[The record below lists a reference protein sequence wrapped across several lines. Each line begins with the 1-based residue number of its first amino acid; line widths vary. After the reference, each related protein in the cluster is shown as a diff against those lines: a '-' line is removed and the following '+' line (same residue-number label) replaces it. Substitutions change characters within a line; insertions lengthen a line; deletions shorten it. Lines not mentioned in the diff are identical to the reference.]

1 LGWSARSLDA
11 PEFEITANIAMQD
24 LNSQDLQSLRK
35 DIDSVTGRFSHLL
48 SITILVMLALAGGIV
63 LRVLPKLRN
72 LESTEFEHHNI
83 PQLLGGLLLLIGLLS
98 LYVLDQRRRLKRTQ
112 KQLIEALIRRE
123 TAERLAVIDP
133 LTELYNR
140 RYMAQAIAREA
151 ARADRQDSRLAFLM
165 IDVNGFKQVNDSF
178 GHMMGDR
185 ILQEVAALLQKTFR
199 SSDVISR
206 YGGDEFLVLLVD
218 VDHEKAV
225 YAVKRLQHEVE
236 RWNCG
241 SPIEGYKMALS
252 CGTALCECGVDPNG
266 ALVAADQAMYQA
278 KHGAFLTASQAN

>member
-1 LGWSARSLDA
+1 
-11 PEFEITANIAMQD
+11 MQE
-24 LNSQDLQSLRK
+24 LNNQDLQSLRK

-63 LRVLPKLRN
+63 LRVLPKLKA
-72 LESTEFEHHNI
+72 LENSDFEHHNI
-83 PQLLGGLLLLIGLLS
+83 PQLLGGLSLLIVLLS
-98 LYVLDQRRRLKRTQ
+98 LYVLDQRRRLKQTQ
-112 KQLIEALIRRE
+112 RQLIHELVRRE

-151 ARADRQDSRLAFLM
+151 ARADRQDSQLAFLM
-165 IDVNGFKQVNDSF
+165 IDVNGFKQANDSF
-178 GHMMGDR
+178 GHMVGDR
-185 ILQEVAALLQKTFR
+185 ILQEVAALLHKTFR
-199 SSDVISR
+199 ASDIISR

-218 VDHEKAV
+218 VDQEKAA

-236 RWNCG
+236 TWNQVN
-241 SPIEGYKMALS
+241 SITGYTMALS

-278 KHGAFLTASQAN
+278 KHSAFLTAKAN

>member
-1 LGWSARSLDA
+1 MQELD
-11 PEFEITANIAMQD
+11 N
-24 LNSQDLQSLRK
+24 QDLQTLRK

-63 LRVLPKLRN
+63 LRVLPKLTWN
-72 LESTEFEHHNI
+72 LQNSEFERHNA
-83 PQLLGGLLLLIGLLS
+83 PQLLGGLLLLIVLLS
-98 LYVLDQRRRLKRTQ
+98 FYVLEQRQRLKRTQ
-112 KQLIEALIRRE
+112 RQLIQELVRRE

-140 RYMAQAIAREA
+140 RYMAQAVAREA
-151 ARADRQDSRLAFLM
+151 ARADRQDSHLAFLM
-165 IDVNGFKQVNDSF
+165 IDVNGFKQANDSF
-178 GHMMGDR
+178 GHMVGDR

-199 SSDVISR
+199 TSDVISR

-218 VDHEKAV
+218 VDQEKAT
-225 YAVKRLQHEVE
+225 YAVKRLQHEVKV
-236 RWNCG
+236 WNQEN
-241 SPIEGYKMALS
+241 SITGYTMALS

-278 KHGAFLTASQAN
+278 KHGAFLTVGQAN

>member
-1 LGWSARSLDA
+1 MQ
-11 PEFEITANIAMQD
+11 EINNQE
-24 LNSQDLQSLRK
+24 LQSLRK

-48 SITILVMLALAGGIV
+48 SITILVMLALAAGIV
-63 LRVLPKLRN
+63 VRVLPKLRN
-72 LESTEFEHHNI
+72 FESTEFEYHNV
-83 PQLLGGLLLLIGLLS
+83 PQLLGGLSLLIVLLS
-98 LYVLDQRRRLKRTQ
+98 FYVLDQRRCLKRTQ
-112 KQLIEALIRRE
+112 KQLIHELVRRE

-165 IDVNGFKQVNDSF
+165 IDVNGFKQVNDSL

-199 SSDVISR
+199 TSDVISR
-206 YGGDEFLVLLVD
+206 YGGDEFLVLLID
-218 VDHEKAV
+218 VDREKAA
-225 YAVKRLQHEVE
+225 YAAKRLQQEVE
-236 RWNCG
+236 RWNRG
-241 SPIEGYKMALS
+241 NRIEGYTLALS

-266 ALVAADQAMYQA
+266 ALVAADQAMYRA

>member
-1 LGWSARSLDA
+1 
-11 PEFEITANIAMQD
+11 MQD
-24 LNSQDLQSLRK
+24 LNSQELQTLRK
-35 DIDSVTGRFSHLL
+35 RIDSVTGRFSHLL
-48 SITILVMLALAGGIV
+48 SITILVMVALAAGIV
-63 LRVLPKLRN
+63 LRVLPKLKS
-72 LESTEFEHHNI
+72 LESTEFEHRNI
-83 PQLLGGLLLLIGLLS
+83 PQLLFGLSLLIVLLS
-98 LYVLDQRRRLKRTQ
+98 AYVLDQRRRLKSTQ
-112 KQLIEALIRRE
+112 QQLIQELIRRE

-165 IDVNGFKQVNDSF
+165 IDVNGFKQVNDAL

-199 SSDVISR
+199 TSDVISR

-218 VDHEKAV
+218 VDQEKAV
-225 YAVKRLQHEVE
+225 YAVQRLQHEVDV
-236 RWNCG
+236 WNREH
-241 SPIEGYKMALS
+241 SIQGYTMALS
-252 CGTALCECGVDPNG
+252 CGTALCECGVDPNS

-278 KHGAFLTASQAN
+278 KHGALFTASQTT

>member
-1 LGWSARSLDA
+1 MQELD
-11 PEFEITANIAMQD
+11 N
-24 LNSQDLQSLRK
+24 QDLQSLRK

-72 LESTEFEHHNI
+72 LENTDFEHHNI
-83 PQLLGGLLLLIGLLS
+83 PQLLGGLLLLIVLLS
-98 LYVLDQRRRLKRTQ
+98 AYVLDQRRRLKQTQ
-112 KQLIEALIRRE
+112 RQLIHELIRRE

-165 IDVNGFKQVNDSF
+165 IDVNGFKQVNDSL
-178 GHMMGDR
+178 GHMVGDR

-199 SSDVISR
+199 ASDVISR

-218 VDHEKAV
+218 VDEEKAA
-225 YAVKRLQHEVE
+225 YAVRRLQQEVGL
-236 RWNCG
+236 WNQENA
-241 SPIEGYKMALS
+241 IKGYAMALS
-252 CGTALCECGVDPNG
+252 CGTALCECGVDPDG

-278 KHGAFLTASQAN
+278 KHGAFLAASRAN

>member
-1 LGWSARSLDA
+1 
-11 PEFEITANIAMQD
+11 MQE
-24 LNSQDLQSLRK
+24 LKNEELQSLRQ

-48 SITILVMLALAGGIV
+48 TITILVMLALAGGIV
-63 LRVLPKLRN
+63 LRVLPRLRA
-72 LESTEFEHHNI
+72 LENSDFEHHNI
-83 PQLLGGLLLLIGLLS
+83 PQLLAGLTLLIVLLS
-98 LYVLDQRRRLKRTQ
+98 LYVLDQRRRLRRTQ
-112 KQLIEALIRRE
+112 RQLIQELIRRE

-165 IDVNGFKQVNDSF
+165 IDVNDFKQANDSL
-178 GHMMGDR
+178 GHMVGDR

-199 SSDVISR
+199 TSDIISR

-218 VDHEKAV
+218 VDQEKAV
-225 YAVKRLQHEVE
+225 HAVKRLQHEVE
-236 RWNCG
+236 VWNRENA
-241 SPIEGYKMALS
+241 ITGYAMALS

-266 ALVAADQAMYQA
+266 ALVAADRAMYQA
-278 KHGAFLTASQAN
+278 KHGAALAASQAN